1 MSHLH
6 FVTNELSAKRVRQ
19 LGENPD
25 YIFNV
30 GSLGL
35 DNIRRLKLLNRR
47 ELEEKLNFCFRS
59 KNLLSPSHP
68 VTLDEMPSSKQM
80 QELLNALSHLD
91 GDTGIIFTGSN
102 ADAEGRQLN
111 QMIKKFVETHPMLYI
126 TSHWGSYCT
135 SVLCPRWIW
144 WLAILQVESMKS
156 LHLKNRQ

>member
-1 MSHLH
+1 LPICGRDITEGAVDEAIRHSISKMSHLH

-59 KNLLSPSHP
+59 KNLLVTFHP
-68 VTLDEMPSSKQM
+68 VTLDEMPS
-80 QELLNALSHLD
+80 
-91 GDTGIIFTGSN
+91 
-102 ADAEGRQLN
+102 
-111 QMIKKFVETHPMLYI
+111 P
-126 TSHWGSYCT
+126 
-135 SVLCPRWIW
+135 
-144 WLAILQVESMKS
+144 
-156 LHLKNRQ
+156 NRCRNS